1 MAGIKETPRQKMI
14 GILYLVLL
22 GLVALNVSDS
32 LLDAFKNLGDSLK
45 TSTENT
51 QTGIDNMFLSFR
63 ETKMKENPERA
74 QPLLTKAE
82 QAQKLVAALTSK
94 VAEYNRLF
102 MEEGGGLEES
112 TGDVSKRSNVD
123 ISPRLMINQGR
134 GTTRLILRF

>member
-1 MAGIKETPRQKMI
+1 MAGRKETPRQKMI

-63 ETKMKENPERA
+63 ETKMKEN
-74 QPLLTKAE
+74 L
-82 QAQKLVAALTSK
+82 S
-94 VAEYNRLF
+94 
-102 MEEGGGLEES
+102 
-112 TGDVSKRSNVD
+112 
-123 ISPRLMINQGR
+123 
-134 GTTRLILRF
+134 LIHI

>member
-1 MAGIKETPRQKMI
+1 MAGKKKTSRQKMI

-74 QPLLTKAE
+74 KPLYDKAE
-82 QAQKLVAALTSK
+82 QARQVVADLNNKLSEYTALFVEK
-94 VAEYNRLF
+94 
-102 MEEGGGLEES
+102 GGGIEES
-112 TGDVSKRSNVD
+112 TGDVSKRGNVD
-123 ISPRLMINQGR
+123 IAPRLMINQGR
-134 GTTRLILRF
+134 GKELR